1 MMNNIKTSLFI
12 SIVVFFNS
20 FTAQDVNIND
30 IDWTSSSPNGA
41 CGCSTNFNNGSVQNF
56 HDTGGANADYNSNE
70 NETITL
76 CPDGTGSKMVAVFAI
91 NAGYTLNIDPSD
103 TLFVFDGPD
112 NSYPIL
118 AKINDNTF
126 PNGVNIPASWSNQ
139 SGCLTFQFISDGSI
153 EGSGWDANLSCSNL
167 SQPFFNHMTAF
178 IGGEANGAGD
188 TINDIFPLDT
198 GYIDVCLGD
207 TIQFIADPYFPYEP
221 GGDSAALSGG
231 GYMQSNNYT
240 TTWELSNGTTFN
252 GNSFQFIPQA
262 RQGYYVTMKVEE
274 SNGIFSYLS
283 AKVRVSTVPNF
294 SSCQAA
300 DETICLGRTTEL
312 YGGVTS
318 TDTVG
323 VDPVSANFPIGGVF
337 AAQTYLPDGSGI
349 NYTTDIVISGF
360 TPGGTIQ
367 SATDIDQMCVS
378 MEHSYLGDLEMK
390 LSCPNGQSI
399 NVFNSYSGF
408 GASGELFPGGFSG
421 GTDFLGGAFDN
432 NTGNI
437 GVCEEYCFS
446 NNIGS
451 LPSWNNGY
459 NTTTASGPSPG
470 NMIIPSTYNPEVSFF
485 PALQNCPI
493 NGTWTLTVRDNIGVD
508 DGYICEWG
516 IYFNSTLMP
525 NSETY
530 APLISSESWLS
541 NPTIILDNDTNIVVQ
556 PNSLGSNNYTF
567 QVQDQFGC
575 FYDTIITVETVLG
588 GMIIGDTV
596 TCDDFFQYA
605 GVSAPAQ
612 GGEWSYVG
620 SGNVVF
626 NPSNTTLNPL
636 VNVDEYG
643 LYQMNFYDN
652 FCEDTLTHMIEF
664 VAGPEVVNL
673 PDDTICFGNDFFIQL
688 DSSGSELNYEWFDES
703 GTLIGITDSTWLSTA
718 SFDFGTTTIT
728 LESSNNCG
736 VIESFFDLLIQTCEI
751 PNVITPNDDGDNDYF
766 ITNYAQLYS
775 DVHLIV
781 FNRWG
786 RKVYETTSY
795 QNDWNG
801 LNNSGK
807 PLADGT
813 YFYVLTYN
821 SNSENITGN
830 INILGRLK

>member
-1 MMNNIKTSLFI
+1 MISNKTFI
-12 SIVVFFNS
+12 FILLLTIGNS
-20 FTAQDVNIND
+20 FLSQNVNIND

-41 CGCSTNFNNGSVQNF
+41 CGCSTNFNNGSIQNF
-56 HDTGGANADYNSNE
+56 HDTGGTVSDYGSNE
-70 NETITL
+70 NESITL
-76 CPDGTGSKMVAVFAI
+76 CPDATGSKMVAVFAI
-91 NAGYTLNIDPSD
+91 NAGYTLNIDATD

-112 NSYPIL
+112 NSYPLL
-118 AKINDNTF
+118 AKINDATY
-126 PNGVNIPASWSNQ
+126 PNGINIPASWSNQ
-139 SGCLTFQFISDGSI
+139 SGCLTFQFITDATN

-167 SQPFFNHMTAF
+167 SQPFFNHMNAF

-188 TINDIFPLDT
+188 TINDIFPIDT

-207 TIQFIADPYFPYEP
+207 TIQFVASPYFPFEP

-240 TTWELSNGTTFN
+240 TTWELSNGTIYN

-262 RQGYYVTMKVEE
+262 RNGFYVTMKVEE
-274 SNGIFSYLS
+274 ANGIFSYLS
-283 AKVRVSTVPNF
+283 AKVRVSTIPNF

-300 DETICLGRTTEL
+300 DQTICLGRTTEL
-312 YGGVTS
+312 FGGVTS

-323 VDPVSANFPIGGVF
+323 VDPVSASFPIGGVF

-360 TPGGTIQ
+360 TAGGTIQ

-390 LSCPNGQSI
+390 LSCPSGQSI

-421 GTDFLGGAFDN
+421 STDFLGGAFDN

-446 NNIGS
+446 NNIGA

-459 NTTTASGPSPG
+459 NTTTASGPSAG

-530 APLISSESWLS
+530 SPLISNESWLS
-541 NPTIILDNDTNIVVQ
+541 NPTIISDNDTNIVVQ
-556 PNSLGSNNYTF
+556 PNSLGTNNYTF
-567 QVQDQFGC
+567 EVQDQFGC
-575 FYDTIITVETVLG
+575 YYDTIITVETVLG

-596 TCDDFFQYA
+596 TCDNFFQYA
-605 GVSAPAQ
+605 GVSAPSQ

-620 SGNVVF
+620 NGNIIF
-626 NPSNTTLNPL
+626 NPS
-636 VNVDEYG
+636 
-643 LYQMNFYDN
+643 
-652 FCEDTLTHMIEF
+652 
-664 VAGPEVVNL
+664 
-673 PDDTICFGNDFFIQL
+673 
-688 DSSGSELNYEWFDES
+688 S
-703 GTLIGITDSTWLSTA
+703 
-718 SFDFGTTTIT
+718 
-728 LESSNNCG
+728 
-736 VIESFFDLLIQTCEI
+736 
-751 PNVITPNDDGDNDYF
+751 
-766 ITNYAQLYS
+766 
-775 DVHLIV
+775 
-781 FNRWG
+781 
-786 RKVYETTSY
+786 
-795 QNDWNG
+795 
-801 LNNSGK
+801 
-807 PLADGT
+807 
-813 YFYVLTYN
+813 
-821 SNSENITGN
+821 
-830 INILGRLK
+830 

>member
-605 GVSAPAQ
+605 GVSAPVQ

>member
-1 MMNNIKTSLFI
+1 MIKTKAFLFI
-12 SIVVFFNS
+12 LLLTFVKGMISQS
-20 FTAQDVNIND
+20 VNIND
-30 IDWTSSSPNGA
+30 IDWTSSSPNGP

-56 HDTGGANADYNSNE
+56 HDTGGSGGDYTSNE

-76 CPDGTGSKMVAVFAI
+76 CPDATGSKMVAVFAI
-91 NAGYTLNIDPSD
+91 NAGYTLNIHPSD

-112 NSYPIL
+112 NTYPIL
-118 AKINDNTF
+118 AKINDATF
-126 PNGVNIPASWSNQ
+126 PNGVNIPSSWSNQ
-139 SGCLTFQFISDGSI
+139 SGCLTFQFISDASNQGT
-153 EGSGWDANLSCSNL
+153 GWDANLSCSNL
-167 SQPFFNHMTAF
+167 SQPFFNHMNAY
-178 IGGEANGAGD
+178 IGGEANGSGD

-198 GYIDVCLGD
+198 GYIDVCFGD
-207 TIQFIADPYFPYEP
+207 TILFVADPYFPYEP

-274 SNGIFSYLS
+274 PNGIFSYLS
-283 AKVRVSTVPNF
+283 SKVRVSTIPSF

-367 SATDIDQMCVS
+367 SSTDIDKMCVS
-378 MEHSYLGDLEMK
+378 IEHSYLGDLEMK

-437 GVCEEYCFS
+437 GVCEEYCFT
-446 NNIGS
+446 NNIGA

-470 NMIIPSTYNPEVSFF
+470 NMIIPSAYNPEESFF
-485 PALQNCPI
+485 PALQGCPI

-525 NSETY
+525 NSEVY
-530 APLISSESWLS
+530 APLIASELWLT

-556 PNSLGSNNYTF
+556 PNNLGINSYVF

-575 FYDTIITVETVLG
+575 TYDTVITVEAVLG

-596 TCDDFFQYA
+596 TCDDFFQYG
-605 GVSAPAQ
+605 GVTAPSQ

-620 SGNVVF
+620 SGNLNF
-626 NPSNTTLNPL
+626 DPNNTTLNPL
-636 VNVDEYG
+636 ITVDQTG
-643 LYQMNFYDN
+643 LYEMNFYDN
-652 FCEDTLTHMIEF
+652 FCQDTLTHSIEF
-664 VAGPEVVNL
+664 LAGPEL
-673 PDDTICFGNDFFIQL
+673 IAIPDDTICFGNEFFIQL
-688 DSSGSELNYEWFDES
+688 DSSSTDLTYNWFDES
-703 GTLIGITDSTWLSTA
+703 GALIGTTDSTWLQTA
-718 SFDFGTTTIT
+718 SFDFGTTTIS

-736 VIESFFDLLIQTCEI
+736 MIESFFDLLVQTCEI
-751 PNVITPNDDGDNDYF
+751 PNVITPNGDGDNDYF
-766 ITNYAQLYS
+766 TTNYAQLYN
-775 DVHLIV
+775 DVHFIV

-786 RKVYETTSY
+786 RKVYETNSY

-801 LNNSGK
+801 VNNSGK
-807 PLADGT
+807 SLADGT

-821 SNSENITGN
+821 SNTETITGN